1 MGFPSALVAVAGA
14 ASSIVTGLIPEESG
28 SNMVQS
34 IEFGNATTF
43 FRYTASALYG
53 LGISN
58 NVFTSYDIIQNKGHK
73 VLYERKEFTQPDA
86 FYIDFGAL
94 DLENMPAKSSNAP
107 PLVQEVVS
115 IYALHILSMFY
126 HSLNLPM
133 NIAFM
138 ILTLIGLDE
147 FSSE

>member
-1 MGFPSALVAVAGA
+1 M
-14 ASSIVTGLIPEESG
+14 
-28 SNMVQS
+28 
-34 IEFGNATTF
+34 
-43 FRYTASALYG
+43 
-53 LGISN
+53 
-58 NVFTSYDIIQNKGHK
+58 
-73 VLYERKEFTQPDA
+73 LYERKEFTQPDV
-86 FYIDFGAL
+86 FFIDFGAL
-94 DLENMPAKSSNAP
+94 DLENMPAKSSSAP

-126 HSLNLPM
+126 HSLNLPL